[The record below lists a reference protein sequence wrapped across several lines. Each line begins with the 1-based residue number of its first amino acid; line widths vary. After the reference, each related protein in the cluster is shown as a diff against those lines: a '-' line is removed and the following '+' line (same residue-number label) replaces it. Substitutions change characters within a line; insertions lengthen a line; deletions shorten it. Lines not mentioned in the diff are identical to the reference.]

1 MYSFIFDQTYIN
13 LFILVIIVSIV
24 MFLWRKLI
32 ILEGNFFVLEK
43 RVNLIKKDAREDSIA
58 KNIEKSD
65 IIMNEIFKDF
75 SPSNAC
81 KQSACFSS
89 TGGDTSGKCDINSCD
104 PLSNSQKNNPNN
116 ITIDE
121 NMVQF
126 ISANSPKP
134 LDILSD
140 DIDIITF
147 ANSGNLSIANADC
160 DDDDDVIEIDR
171 MVDTIISSSEK
182 YEKKGH
188 VSQSGAAEV
197 YEAAEAA
204 EAVEAVEAV
213 KITEAVEAAESIEY
227 GEHNDND
234 NMSVSSEITFTSDE
248 KKSEKTLMKK
258 YSKMPLDKL
267 KEVCNSININSDGTR
282 NQLIARIIDVKK

>member
-75 SPSNAC
+75 TPSNAC

-89 TGGDTSGKCDINSCD
+89 TGGNASGTCDVNSCD
-104 PLSNSQKNNPNN
+104 PLSNSQKNNPYN
-116 ITIDE
+116 ITNDE
-121 NMVQF
+121 NMVEF

-134 LDILSD
+134 LDILSGD
-140 DIDIITF
+140 TDIITF
-147 ANSGNLSIANADC
+147 ANSGNVSIANAG
-160 DDDDDVIEIDR
+160 DDDDDKDVIEIDR
-171 MVDTIISSSEK
+171 MVDTIISSSEE
-182 YEKKGH
+182 YENKVH
-188 VSQSGAAEV
+188 VQQSGVAADAAETV
-197 YEAAEAA
+197 
-204 EAVEAVEAV
+204 
-213 KITEAVEAAESIEY
+213 EY

-234 NMSVSSEITFTSDE
+234 NMSVSSEITFTSDD
-248 KKSEKTLMKK
+248 KKGEKTLMKK

>member
-75 SPSNAC
+75 TPSNAC

-89 TGGDTSGKCDINSCD
+89 TGGNASGTCDVNSCD
-104 PLSNSQKNNPNN
+104 PLSNSQKNNPYN
-116 ITIDE
+116 ITNDE

-134 LDILSD
+134 LKILSG

-147 ANSGNLSIANADC
+147 ANSGNVSIDMDAVVTDAVMDAAKDVAKDAT
-160 DDDDDVIEIDR
+160 DDDTDVIEIDR
-171 MVDTIISSSEK
+171 MVDTIISSSEE
-182 YEKKGH
+182 YESKVH
-188 VSQSGAAEV
+188 ASQVEQSESGIV
-197 YEAAEAA
+197 DY
-204 EAVEAVEAV
+204 
-213 KITEAVEAAESIEY
+213 S
-227 GEHNDND
+227 EHNDND
-234 NMSVSSEITFTSDE
+234 NMSVSSEITFTSDD

-282 NQLIARIIDVKK
+282 NQLISRIIDVKK

>member
-65 IIMNEIFKDF
+65 IIMNEIFKDY

-81 KQSACFSS
+81 KQSACFPS
-89 TGGDTSGKCDINSCD
+89 TGGNASGTCDVNSCD
-104 PLSNSQKNNPNN
+104 PLGNSKKNSASNIS
-116 ITIDE
+116 IDE

-126 ISANSPKP
+126 ISTKSSKP
-134 LDILSD
+134 LDIISD
-140 DIDIITF
+140 DMDVITF
-147 ANSGNLSIANADC
+147 ANTNNSDADSLN
-160 DDDDDVIEIDR
+160 DTIDIDR
-171 MVDTIISSSEK
+171 IVDTIISSSEE
-182 YEKKGH
+182 YENRVHTDNINIGK
-188 VSQSGAAEV
+188 
-197 YEAAEAA
+197 
-204 EAVEAVEAV
+204 AVESTGVTD
-213 KITEAVEAAESIEY
+213 ITDSS
-227 GEHNDND
+227 EHNDND
-234 NMSVSSEITFTSDE
+234 NMSVSSEITFTSDD
-248 KKSEKTLMKK
+248 KKSEKTLLKK

-267 KEVCNSININSDGTR
+267 KEVCNSININNEGTR
-282 NQLIARIIDVKK
+282 NQLIARIIEAKK